1 MIIYGSSVTE
11 LDDTRPK
18 WRQVAAILKARI
30 ADGTYPP
37 GSRVPSVV
45 QLCGEFSI
53 AAVTAQ
59 KVMRSLREEG
69 LIRTEPGMGS
79 YVTGRRSES

>member
-1 MIIYGSSVTE
+1 MIE
-11 LDDTRPK
+11 LDETRPK
-18 WRQVAAILKARI
+18 WRQVADILRARI

-45 QLCGEFSI
+45 QLTAEFRI

-59 KVMRSLREEG
+59 KVLRALREDG
-69 LIRTEPGMGS
+69 AIRTELGMGS
-79 YVTGRRSES
+79 YVTGRQRA